1 MAFCVDAG
9 SRSLSDNVLHLKA
22 GATDVNTIVKCNALK
37 KSNSCN
43 LSSHI
48 SKEDDSY
55 NKSFNNGLSTN
66 KVN

>member
-9 SRSLSDNVLHLKA
+9 SRSLSDDVLHLKA
-22 GATDVNTIVKCNALK
+22 GETDVNATVKSNSLK

-43 LSSHI
+43 LASHI
-48 SKEDDSY
+48 CKEDNFH
-55 NKSFNNGLSTN
+55 NKSFNNGLSSD

>member
-22 GATDVNTIVKCNALK
+22 GVTDVNATVKCNALK

-43 LSSHI
+43 LASHI
-48 SKEDDSY
+48 SKEDDFY
-55 NKSFNNGLSTN
+55 NKSFNNGSSSD

>member
-9 SRSLSDNVLHLKA
+9 SRSLSDDVLHLKA
-22 GATDVNTIVKCNALK
+22 GVTDVNEIVKCNGLK

-43 LSSHI
+43 LTSHI
-48 SKEDDSY
+48 SREDDFY
-55 NKSFNNGLSTN
+55 NKSFNSDLSFD